1 MTGPMCTAGCDRPS
15 PDAMLCKSCTYRLQR
30 TYAEIPALLRE
41 LELTL
46 SRQANAGR
54 GDSIKHTKKSEH
66 PLPFDTA
73 SSDLA
78 NAARNALSGQ
88 IRALCESR
96 GTDLPKLTESVTRHP
111 LPPLIGPVC
120 ESCLHETCR
129 PRYYTERSERGV
141 PIEAMAVWLQAS
153 VQSIR
158 QDEAAAVY
166 FTETTTLARK
176 LRAATDNHDT
186 HLAGPCTAKITEA
199 QVATSDDGTVIS
211 MQTTERECGAKMKMR
226 PHSPVIV
233 CKDCGAQYDT
243 AEQMRWALDQDPE
256 YLARIAFIDASL
268 VTAGYIRPGTAIKWV
283 QRDARRRERLF
294 YPWQNDGAG
303 NDLFRMGD
311 FTDYAKGIQER
322 RLASGARKAEK
333 TAAA

>member
-1 MTGPMCTAGCDRPS
+1 MTGPTCATGCDRPS
-15 PDAMLCKSCTYRLQR
+15 LDAMLCKSCTYRLQR

-46 SRQANAGR
+46 SRQANAGG
-54 GDSIKHTKKSEH
+54 GDRIKHTKKSEYS
-66 PLPFDTA
+66 LPFDTA
-73 SSDLA
+73 SSNLA

-96 GTDLPKLTESVTRHP
+96 GLELPALAGRVAYRKLLV
-111 LPPLIGPVC
+111 IGPVHL
-120 ESCLHETCR
+120 SCLHTSCR
-129 PRYYTERSERGV
+129 DMITERTPAIST
-141 PIEAMAVWLQAS
+141 ADMALWLSAS
-153 VQSIR
+153 AQSIR
-158 QDEAAAVY
+158 QDEAAEVY
-166 FTETTTLARK
+166 FTEATTLARK

-199 QVATSDDGTVIS
+199 QVTTSDDGTVIS
-211 MQTTERECGAKMKMR
+211 MTTTERECGAKMKMR

-256 YLARIAFIDASL
+256 YLARIGFIDASL

-322 RLASGARKAEK
+322 RLASKARRAEK
-333 TAAA
+333 TVAA

>member
-1 MTGPMCTAGCDRPS
+1 VRGQAVTDPKCATGCGRPS
-15 PDAMLCKSCTYRLQR
+15 PGAWLCKSCTYRLER
-30 TYAEIPALLRE
+30 TYAEMPALLRE

-66 PLPFDTA
+66 SLPFDTA

-96 GTDLPKLTESVTRHP
+96 KVT
-111 LPPLIGPVC
+111 C
-120 ESCLHETCR
+120 
-129 PRYYTERSERGV
+129 PRIVR
-141 PIEAMAVWLQAS
+141 IADMALWLSAS

-158 QDEAAAVY
+158 QDEAAADY
-166 FTETTTLARK
+166 FTEATTLARK
-176 LRAATDNHDT
+176 LRAATDNHDM
-186 HLAGPCTAKITEA
+186 HPAGPCTAKITEA
-199 QVATSDDGTVIS
+199 QVTTSDDGTVIS
-211 MQTTERECGAKMKMR
+211 MTTTERECGAKMKMR

-233 CKDCGAQYDT
+233 CKECGAQYDT

-256 YLARIAFIDASL
+256 YLARIGFIDASL

-283 QRDARRRERLF
+283 QRDSDRQKQENERVAKLVEGLADDQPRPVPRDLRTF
-294 YPWQNDGAG
+294 YPWQSDGTG

-322 RLASGARKAEK
+322 RLASEARRAEQGVRL
-333 TAAA
+333 AS